1 MDTLLNKGISL
12 ISKMFTGKWLLHSFI
27 VIDYEDDNQEGKL
40 SIELRPDGYMLRFD
54 DRIFENRIEYRDYY

>member
-1 MDTLLNKGISL
+1 
-12 ISKMFTGKWLLHSFI
+12 MFTGKWLLHSFI